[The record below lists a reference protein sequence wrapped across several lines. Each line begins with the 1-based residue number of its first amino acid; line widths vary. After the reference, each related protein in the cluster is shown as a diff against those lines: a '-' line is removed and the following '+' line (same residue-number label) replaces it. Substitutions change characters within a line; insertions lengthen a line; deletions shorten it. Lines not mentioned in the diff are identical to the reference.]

1 LGTKQGREDGHQ
13 LAAGAG
19 DRLAL
24 QSPLLLF
31 LAAQE
36 RAPLL
41 SAAARAPQA
50 SLSTLLL
57 APCPAILAC
66 LPPASLPA
74 ASKRPVSRCF
84 ASWNSTPADPLL
96 NPSSSTWYALALLS
110 CAVLVPIRFRFC
122 GLLCSRLLPARHVS
136 AVGIGIARPDPR

>member
-1 LGTKQGREDGHQ
+1 LRTKQGREDGHQ

-57 APCPAILAC
+57 APVLRFWPACPRH
-66 LPPASLPA
+66 P
-74 ASKRPVSRCF
+74 SRRHRNYHCF